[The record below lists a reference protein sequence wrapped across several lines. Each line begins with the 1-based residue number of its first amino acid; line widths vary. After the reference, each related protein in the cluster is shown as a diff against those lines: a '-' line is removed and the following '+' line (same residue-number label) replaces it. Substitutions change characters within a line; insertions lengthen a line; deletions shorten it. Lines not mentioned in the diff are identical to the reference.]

1 MDIDKIYDNTNTR
14 ISRRQLIKIAGILL
28 SCSLF
33 PISAYAKNPDR
44 EVLYRKIVSD
54 LKITMDPDKNQPK
67 DVWATPEQSILIH
80 SCYDKLTKIQRLVG
94 FANFNYIDFGSVV
107 YFAKQERKT
116 GRFFGTTPERTIPF
130 TRKEIEFMQNIFE
143 LDARVYGFYG
153 KKVTFDINQKINER
167 EIVNMI
173 GHYITKG
180 SALDKYNMIKK
191 SIGRRLSDDYGNEI
205 ILRVTSGIRNL
216 TKQMR
221 LFYRKAIR
229 LAQRPG
235 ETFLYTLDLE
245 NGGKRP
251 TEVEQLR
258 EEYNSIKNK
267 ITGLEKRHMAY
278 NLKKDERKDFLL
290 SQGFHLLNLS
300 AASRSLAPPGYS
312 WHGRYDFDIGIKN
325 TMYRQLNFDKRFIT
339 TPLFKELFT
348 AGHISFA
355 DLRYQQH
362 NGLGVR
368 FEPWHIKVE
377 QDATT
382 NDLEQIAKSNIYIP
396 KKDTIE

>member
-28 SCSLF
+28 GSSLF

-54 LKITMDPDKNQPK
+54 LKMTMDPDKNQPK

-80 SCYDKLTKIQRLVG
+80 SCYDKLTKIQRFVG

-107 YFAKQERKT
+107 YFAKRERKT
-116 GRFFGTTPERTIPF
+116 GRFFGTTPERTMPF
-130 TRKEIEFMQNIFE
+130 TRKEIEFMRNIFE

-191 SIGRRLSDDYGNEI
+191 SIGRLSDDYGNEI

-216 TKQMR
+216 AKQMR

-235 ETFLYTLDLE
+235 ETFLYTLDLD
-245 NGGKRP
+245 NGKKRL

-258 EEYNSIKNK
+258 EKYNFLKNK
-267 ITGLEKRHMAY
+267 ITELEKRHMAY

-348 AGHISFA
+348 AGYINLA

-377 QDATT
+377 QNATT

>member
-1 MDIDKIYDNTNTR
+1 MNIDKIYDNINTR
-14 ISRRQLIKIAGILL
+14 ISRRQLIKIAGILFT
-28 SCSLF
+28 SSLF
-33 PISAYAKNPDR
+33 PISAYAKNPDQ
-44 EVLYRKIVSD
+44 EALYRKIVSD

-116 GRFFGTTPERTIPF
+116 GRFFGRTPERTMPF

-143 LDARVYGFYG
+143 LDARVYSFYG
-153 KKVTFDINQKINER
+153 KKATFDINQKINER
-167 EIVNMI
+167 EIVSMI

-191 SIGRRLSDDYGNEI
+191 SIGRKLSDDYGNEI

-216 TKQMR
+216 AKQMR
-221 LFYRKAIR
+221 LFYRKAVR
-229 LAQRPG
+229 LAQEPC
-235 ETFLYTLDLE
+235 EAFLYTLDLE
-245 NGGKRP
+245 SGRKRL

-258 EEYNSIKNK
+258 EEYNSIKNE
-267 ITGLEKRHMAY
+267 ITELEKRHMAY
-278 NLKKDERKDFLL
+278 NLRKDERKDFLL

-325 TMYRQLNFDKRFIT
+325 IKYRQLNFDKKFVT

-382 NDLEQIAKSNIYIP
+382 NDLEQNAKSNIYIP
-396 KKDTIE
+396 KKDIIE